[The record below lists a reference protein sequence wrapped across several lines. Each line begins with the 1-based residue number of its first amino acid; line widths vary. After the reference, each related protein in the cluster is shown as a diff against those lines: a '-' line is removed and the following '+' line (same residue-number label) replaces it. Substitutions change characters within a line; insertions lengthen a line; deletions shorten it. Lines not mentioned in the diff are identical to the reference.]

1 MSVTIRDIAQLAG
14 VSASTVSRVFG
25 WPEMVSEETRERV
38 QAVASS
44 VGYTPNRAAR
54 GLITGRTGN
63 FAVLVPDLVNPFYPG
78 IVKGVQLQADVA
90 DYSVYIADTGDSE
103 GELRL
108 ARDLAN
114 QTDGLVL
121 CSSQLSEA
129 ELRSLAEQT
138 AVVLLNR
145 TVVDIPSVT
154 FDNRDCIRQA
164 LGHLKALGH
173 RHVAWVGGPL
183 TSWSSATR
191 TTAIHEEAEA
201 AGLTLS
207 DIGTFA
213 PRFDGGV
220 YAGDLVL
227 ASEATAAI
235 AYNDTVALGV
245 VHRLRARSVAV
256 PDDFSVVGI
265 DGSLM
270 GEISSPALTSV
281 SLPLERAGRACV
293 RVLLH
298 LLDGAGTS
306 EQDLHPVLPAEL
318 MVRDS
323 TAVPRTS

>member
-1 MSVTIRDIAQLAG
+1 MSVTIRDIAQVAG
-14 VSASTVSRVFG
+14 VSASTVSRVFSL
-25 WPEMVSEETRERV
+25 PEMVSIETRETV
-38 QAVASS
+38 EAVARSM
-44 VGYTPNRAAR
+44 GYTPNRAAR

-78 IVKGVQLQADVA
+78 IVKGVQLQSDAS

-129 ELRSLAEQT
+129 ELQSLAETT

-145 TVVDIPSVT
+145 AVTGIPSVT

-173 RHVAWVGGPL
+173 RHIAWVGGPS

-191 TTAIHEEAEA
+191 TTAIHEESEA
-201 AGLTLS
+201 AGLQLT
-207 DIGTFA
+207 DIGSFP

-220 YAGDLVL
+220 FAADLVL
-227 ASEATAAI
+227 ASEATAVI
-235 AYNDTVALGV
+235 AYNDIVALGV
-245 VHRLRARSVAV
+245 INRLRARNVAV

-281 SLPLERAGRACV
+281 SLPLERAGRTCV
-293 RVLLH
+293 HVLLQ
-298 LLDGAGTS
+298 LLDRAGGS
-306 EQDLHPVLPAEL
+306 QPDLFPVLPAQL
-318 MVRDS
+318 MVRGS
-323 TAVPRTS
+323 TGVPTVV